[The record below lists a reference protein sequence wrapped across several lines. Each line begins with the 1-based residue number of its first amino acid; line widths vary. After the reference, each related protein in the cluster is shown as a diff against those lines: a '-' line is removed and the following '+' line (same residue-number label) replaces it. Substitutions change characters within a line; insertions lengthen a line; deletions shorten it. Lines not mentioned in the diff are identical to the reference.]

1 MNASNDDLDL
11 KSLWQD
17 TAAPDVD
24 DLINSV
30 RKSRARMWQLLAVEL
45 VGTIGA
51 LIMMAI
57 YTVWGVF
64 GDRYWFPVGLSV
76 VAVGVQAW
84 TWRWRAGLWHALS
97 DAPIDLLKLQ
107 RKRTLMNLK
116 LARYYFWG
124 TPICLLLGLAFAFL
138 AVDDGF
144 SAGFSEPVR
153 VTLLISV
160 SLLALLTIIYGG
172 RMTNRCKRD
181 LILIDARINEF
192 EGNEK

>member
-24 DLINSV
+24 ELISNV

-45 VGTIGA
+45 VGTVGA

-64 GDRYWFPVGLSV
+64 GERLWFPIGFGV
-76 VAVGVQAW
+76 VAIAVQAW
-84 TWRWRAGLWHALS
+84 TWRWRSGLWHALS

-107 RKRTLMNLK
+107 RKRTNMNLK

-124 TPICLLLGLAFAFL
+124 TPICLVFGLAFALL
-138 AVDDGF
+138 AVDDSF
-144 SAGFSEPVR
+144 SAGFSGPVR

-160 SLLALLTIIYGG
+160 GLLVLLTVIYGG
-172 RMTNRCKRD
+172 QMTNRCKRD
-181 LILIDARINEF
+181 LIVLDARIKEF